1 MIEIILL
8 VSSVLFIFALKLFGR
23 PSTAH
28 RANTF
33 AMLAMALAVFS
44 AFNFD
49 FSNYDSAFY
58 ITIVVS
64 GILGA
69 LISKRV
75 QMTQMP
81 ELVGLFNGVGGG
93 ASGAIAYVELSKSTL
108 PLSDYFV
115 AIFSMVIGM
124 FTFSGSVVAVLKL
137 RGKLN
142 GDYSTIATIFTA
154 FLPPLLLLPGIWDT
168 LILERWG
175 INILILE
182 YFILLS
188 IIGGIV
194 RVAVIG
200 GADMPVVIAFLNSLS
215 GIAAMSAGFIVNSII
230 LIIAGALV
238 GASGIILTLLMCSA
252 MNRTILQVL
261 KGGFGTSTVNNEY
274 EKDPISTSPEDVA
287 IQLSYAESVVIVP
300 GYGMAVAQA
309 QAAVKELTNTL
320 KEKSIEVKFAIH
332 PVAGRMP
339 GHMNVLLAE
348 VDIDF
353 EDMYTL
359 EDINS
364 EFSSTDVVIVLG
376 ANDVVNPLA
385 RTDENSP
392 IYGMPILD
400 VDLAKQVIVIKRSMS
415 PGYAGIANPL
425 FINDNAK
432 MLFADAK
439 EGLENIIKSF
449 ELV

>member
-8 VSSVLFIFALKLFGR
+8 VSSALFIFALKLFGR
-23 PSTAH
+23 PSSAH

-33 AMLAMALAVFS
+33 AMLAMGLAIFS

-49 FSNYDSAFY
+49 FSKYDSTFY

-64 GILGA
+64 GLLGV

-81 ELVGLFNGVGGG
+81 ELVGLFNGFGGG

-115 AIFSMVIGM
+115 AIFSMVIGV
-124 FTFSGSVVAVLKL
+124 FTFSGSIIAVLKL

-142 GDYSTIATIFTA
+142 NVNTTIANIFSA
-154 FLPPLLLLPGIWDT
+154 FLPPLILLPAIWDEME
-168 LILERWG
+168 ILS
-175 INILILE
+175 LE
-182 YFILLS
+182 YFMLLS
-188 IIGGIV
+188 LIAGII

-230 LIIAGALV
+230 LIVAGALV
-238 GASGIILTLLMCSA
+238 GASGIILTLLMCAA
-252 MNRTILQVL
+252 MNRTLLDVL
-261 KGGFGTSTVNNEY
+261 KGGFGSTTINNEY
-274 EKDPISTSPEDVA
+274 DKDPISTSPEDVA

-320 KEKSIEVKFAIH
+320 KDKNIEVKFAIH

-348 VDIDF
+348 VDIDY
-353 EDMYTL
+353 EDMFTL

-364 EFSSTDVVIVLG
+364 EFSSTDVVLVLG
-376 ANDVVNPLA
+376 AHDVVNPLA
-385 RTDENSP
+385 RTDKESP

-400 VDLAKQVIVIKRSMS
+400 VDLAKQVVVLKRSMS

>member
-1 MIEIILL
+1 MYKRQ
-8 VSSVLFIFALKLFGR
+8 LFIFALKLFGR

-49 FSNYDSAFY
+49 FSKYDSAFY

-64 GILGA
+64 GLLGV

-81 ELVGLFNGVGGG
+81 ELVGLFNGFGGG

-115 AIFSMVIGM
+115 AIFSMVIGV
-124 FTFSGSVVAVLKL
+124 FTFSGSIIAVLKL

-142 GDYSTIATIFTA
+142 NVNTTIANIFSA
-154 FLPPLLLLPGIWDT
+154 FLPPLILLPSIWDDME
-168 LILERWG
+168 ILT
-175 INILILE
+175 LE
-182 YFILLS
+182 YFMLLS
-188 IIGGIV
+188 LIAGVI
-194 RVAVIG
+194 RVALIG

-230 LIIAGALV
+230 LIVAGALV
-238 GASGIILTLLMCSA
+238 GASGIILTLLMCAA
-252 MNRTILQVL
+252 MNRTLLDVL
-261 KGGFGTSTVNNEY
+261 KGGFGGTTLNNEY

-320 KEKSIEVKFAIH
+320 KDKNIEVKFAIH

-348 VDIDF
+348 VDIDY
-353 EDMYTL
+353 EDMFTL

-385 RTDENSP
+385 RTDEDSP

>member
-58 ITIVVS
+58 ITIIVS
-64 GILGA
+64 GLLGV

-81 ELVGLFNGVGGG
+81 ELVGLFNGFGGG

-124 FTFSGSVVAVLKL
+124 FTFSGSIIAVLKL

-142 GDYSTIATIFTA
+142 NVNTTIANIFSA
-154 FLPPLLLLPGIWDT
+154 FLPPLILLPAIWESE
-168 LILERWG
+168 ILS
-175 INILILE
+175 LE
-182 YFILLS
+182 YFMLLS
-188 IIGGIV
+188 LIAGII

-238 GASGIILTLLMCSA
+238 GASGIILTLLMCAA
-252 MNRTILQVL
+252 MNRTLLDVL
-261 KGGFGTSTVNNEY
+261 KGGFGSKSINNEY
-274 EKDPISTSPEDVA
+274 DKDPISTSPEDVA
-287 IQLSYAESVVIVP
+287 IQLSYSESVIIVP

-320 KEKSIEVKFAIH
+320 KDKNIEVKFAIH

-348 VDIDF
+348 VDIDY
-353 EDMYTL
+353 EDMFTL

-385 RTDENSP
+385 RTDEDSP

>member
-33 AMLAMALAVFS
+33 AMLAMVLAVFS

-49 FSNYDSAFY
+49 FSKYDSAFY

-64 GILGA
+64 GLLGV

-81 ELVGLFNGVGGG
+81 ELVGLFNGFGGG
-93 ASGAIAYVELSKSTL
+93 ASGAIAYVELSNNSL
-108 PLSDYFV
+108 VMSDFFV
-115 AIFSMVIGM
+115 AIFSMVIGV
-124 FTFSGSVVAVLKL
+124 FTFSGSIIAVLKL

-142 GDYSTIATIFTA
+142 NVNTTIANIFSA
-154 FLPPLLLLPGIWDT
+154 FLPPLILLPAIWEEME
-168 LILERWG
+168 ILS
-175 INILILE
+175 LE
-182 YFILLS
+182 YFMLLS
-188 IIGGIV
+188 LLAGII

-215 GIAAMSAGFIVNSII
+215 GIAVMSAGFIVNSII
-230 LIIAGALV
+230 LIVAGALV
-238 GASGIILTLLMCSA
+238 GASGIILTLLMCAA
-252 MNRTILQVL
+252 MNRTLLDVL
-261 KGGFGTSTVNNEY
+261 KGGFGGTTINNEY
-274 EKDPISTSPEDVA
+274 DKDPISTSHEDVA

-320 KEKSIEVKFAIH
+320 KDKNIEVKFAIH

-348 VDIDF
+348 VDIDY
-353 EDMYTL
+353 EDMFTL

-385 RTDENSP
+385 RTDEDSP

-432 MLFADAK
+432 MLFIDAK

>member
-49 FSNYDSAFY
+49 FSKYDFAFY

-64 GILGA
+64 GLLGV

-81 ELVGLFNGVGGG
+81 ELVGLFNGFGGG
-93 ASGAIAYVELSKSTL
+93 ASGAIAYVELSNNSL
-108 PLSDYFV
+108 VMSDFFV
-115 AIFSMVIGM
+115 AIFSMVIGV
-124 FTFSGSVVAVLKL
+124 FTFSGSIIAVLKL

-142 GDYSTIATIFTA
+142 NVNTTIANIFSA
-154 FLPPLLLLPGIWDT
+154 FLPPLILLPAIWEEME
-168 LILERWG
+168 ILS
-175 INILILE
+175 LE
-182 YFILLS
+182 YFMLLS
-188 IIGGIV
+188 LIAGII

-230 LIIAGALV
+230 LIVAGALV
-238 GASGIILTLLMCSA
+238 GASGIILTLLMCAA
-252 MNRTILQVL
+252 MNRTLLDVL
-261 KGGFGTSTVNNEY
+261 KGGFGSTTINNEY
-274 EKDPISTSPEDVA
+274 DKDPISTSPEDVA

-320 KEKSIEVKFAIH
+320 KDKNIEVKFAIH

-348 VDIDF
+348 VDIDY
-353 EDMYTL
+353 EDMFTL

-364 EFSSTDVVIVLG
+364 DFSSTDVVLVLG

-385 RTDENSP
+385 RTDEDSP

-400 VDLAKQVIVIKRSMS
+400 VDLARQVIVIKRSMS

-432 MLFADAK
+432 MLFTDAK

>member
-44 AFNFD
+44 AFNYD
-49 FSNYDSAFY
+49 FSKYDSAFY

-64 GILGA
+64 GLLGV

-81 ELVGLFNGVGGG
+81 ELVGLFHGFGGG
-93 ASGAIAYVELSKSTL
+93 ASRAIAYVELSNNSL
-108 PLSDYFV
+108 VMSDFFV
-115 AIFSMVIGM
+115 AIFSMVIGV
-124 FTFSGSVVAVLKL
+124 FTFSGSIIAVLKL

-142 GDYSTIATIFTA
+142 NVNTTIANIFSA
-154 FLPPLLLLPGIWDT
+154 FLPPLILLPAIWEEME
-168 LILERWG
+168 ILS
-175 INILILE
+175 LE
-182 YFILLS
+182 YFMLLS
-188 IIGGIV
+188 LVAGII

-230 LIIAGALV
+230 LIVAGALV
-238 GASGIILTLLMCSA
+238 GASGIILTLLMCAA
-252 MNRTILQVL
+252 MNRTLLDVL
-261 KGGFGTSTVNNEY
+261 KGGFGGTTINNEY
-274 EKDPISTSPEDVA
+274 DKDPISTSHEDVA

-320 KEKSIEVKFAIH
+320 KDKNIEVKFAIH

-348 VDIDF
+348 VDIDY
-353 EDMYTL
+353 EDMFTL

-385 RTDENSP
+385 RTDEDSP

-425 FINDNAK
+425 FVNDNAK